1 MISEESC
8 DTEDWNN
15 GYWKFRISINT
26 ILKYIKIEKIS
37 IVILFHKF
45 LLYILSNK
53 WSMGEHFLYI
63 FNGSVDV
70 NTKQTY
76 LTQNNECYAIPID
89 QFSFPQYLLPLISN
103 DK

>member
-1 MISEESC
+1 
-8 DTEDWNN
+8 
-15 GYWKFRISINT
+15 
-26 ILKYIKIEKIS
+26 
-37 IVILFHKF
+37 
-45 LLYILSNK
+45 
-53 WSMGEHFLYI
+53 MGEHFLYI

-89 QFSFPQYLLPLISN
+89 QFCFPQYLLPLISN